1 MKKCNQCGTIVS
13 DDEKICNNCGGE
25 AFDAAPDF
33 NTAPELNGANGG
45 NKPVGGTILQKL
57 SKVLMVISC
66 IAGGLLILPLA
77 WLIPITVAYCKKV
90 KSGKKVGIGFKICV
104 LLFVNVFAGVSMLC
118 DSSDKSDAPVTKA
131 TENADLRK
139 ATKILMVTST
149 VIGGFAILPL
159 AWSIPMTVAYF
170 KKVKEGRKAGLCFKI
185 YSLLFVNIF
194 AGVYMLCDDAADL
207 NGDEKCAD
215 ATENA
220 GSAEGVP
227 NKQAVVSGTILQK
240 LSKALMGVSC
250 IYNILF
256 ALLQLCY
263 FAVLPSYS
271 KLVKLNY
278 ILNAIFTLL
287 QLFLIVVYFK
297 KVKSGKKVGIGFKIC
312 VLLFVNVFAGV
323 SMLCDSSDKS
333 DAPVT
338 KATENADLRKATKIL
353 MVTSTVIGGF
363 AILPLAWSIPM
374 TVAYFKKVKEG
385 RKAGLCFKICSL
397 LFVNIFAGVYMLCDD
412 ATDLID
418 ENVSESSDAYFFKA
432 ENDDMAEP
440 AKAGVAVAFA
450 EEESE
455 EAKAQKRLEAEQKT
469 ATKALLFNKI
479 GSILLAAAAV
489 MALVFTVFI
498 GQTVRYI
505 GQVRNADS
513 VSFSYF
519 TDKNLLDYF
528 TVMDDAA
535 IRQMIANK
543 GVYVTEELVNAYRA
557 ISVTETVVAIIMT
570 VAVCAFFVLAVLD
583 FIKNLKDGFQKP
595 RMFGA
600 ISTVVTYICGAFIF
614 KAINSGELS
623 VIYKIKNRVESTF
636 RMSLG
641 FNTATII
648 GLVLTFVAVVV
659 ALLALLLPDIWRV
672 KKSEIKIKRKADK
685 MRKFAPIA
693 EKIFAGAVAVC
704 ALVCVVFASVSTV
717 TMNSKGTAA
726 VYNKNES
733 TGEYELIDYNSE
745 KGDSLTLISLIQKYS
760 LQEEEILY
768 NIEICQSKIREN
780 DTDIDMKIQLE
791 NYRTELSDTQKLI
804 ADALNFGLTTMYVDI
819 ALIVFAGALIC
830 FVLCGRRIQKGDL
843 LVVIAVASA
852 IFALLGCMI
861 VIFVMTSFS
870 RLEVQVTGIAPFFNL
885 LFSIAALVGCFYARK
900 FLQYNIDNEKGDQ
913 KDVAV

>member
-1 MKKCNQCGTIVS
+1 MKKCNKCGTLVS

-25 AFDAAPDF
+25 SFDAAPNF
-33 NTAPELNGANGG
+33 NTESELNAAPDFDTTPELNGANGG
-45 NKPVGGTILQKL
+45 SKPVGGTILQKL
-57 SKVLMVISC
+57 SKVLM
-66 IAGGLLILPLA
+66 
-77 WLIPITVAYCKKV
+77 
-90 KSGKKVGIGFKICV
+90 
-104 LLFVNVFAGVSMLC
+104 
-118 DSSDKSDAPVTKA
+118 
-131 TENADLRK
+131 
-139 ATKILMVTST
+139 
-149 VIGGFAILPL
+149 
-159 AWSIPMTVAYF
+159 
-170 KKVKEGRKAGLCFKI
+170 
-185 YSLLFVNIF
+185 
-194 AGVYMLCDDAADL
+194 
-207 NGDEKCAD
+207 
-215 ATENA
+215 
-220 GSAEGVP
+220 
-227 NKQAVVSGTILQK
+227 
-240 LSKALMGVSC
+240 GVSC
-250 IYNILF
+250 IYSILF
-256 ALLQLCY
+256 ALLQLCC

-278 ILNAIFTLL
+278 ILSAIFTLL

-312 VLLFVNVFAGV
+312 VLLFVNVFAGI

-353 MVTSTVIGGF
+353 MLIATIIGGF
-363 AILPLAWSIPM
+363 AILPLAWCVPM
-374 TVAYFKKVKEG
+374 TIAYFKKVKEG
-385 RKAGLCFKICSL
+385 KKVGTGFKICSL
-397 LFVNIFAGVYMLCDD
+397 IFINIFAGVYMLCDD
-412 ATDLID
+412 AADLID

-455 EAKAQKRLEAEQKT
+455 ETKAQKRLDAEQKT
-469 ATKALLFNKI
+469 DTKVLLFNKI

-489 MALVFTVFI
+489 IALVFTVFI

-535 IRQMIANK
+535 IRQMIADK
-543 GVYVTEELVNAYRA
+543 GVYVTEELVNADRA

-648 GLVLTFVAVVV
+648 GLVLTLVAVVV
-659 ALLALLLPDIWRV
+659 ALLALLLPDIWMV

-685 MRKFAPIA
+685 MRKFAPIS

-791 NYRTELSDTQKLI
+791 NYRTELADTQKLI

-819 ALIVFAGALIC
+819 ALIAFAGALIC

-861 VIFVMTSFS
+861 VIFVMTSFA
-870 RLEVQVTGIAPFFNL
+870 RLEVQVTGIAPFFHL

-900 FLQYNIDNEKGDQ
+900 FLQYNIDSEKGDQ

>member
-1 MKKCNQCGTIVS
+1 MKKCNQCGTLVS

-45 NKPVGGTILQKL
+45 YKPVGGTILQKL

-139 ATKILMVTST
+139 AAKILMVIST

-185 YSLLFVNIF
+185 CSLLFVNIF
-194 AGVYMLCDDAADL
+194 AGVYMLCDDSADL

-297 KVKSGKKVGIGFKIC
+297 KVKSGKKIGTGFKVC

-323 SMLCDSSDKS
+323 SMLCDSSDKC
-333 DAPVT
+333 DDPVT
-338 KATENADLRKATKIL
+338 KATENADLRKAAKIL
-353 MVTSTVIGGF
+353 MVISTVISGF
-363 AILPLAWSIPM
+363 AILPLAWCVPM
-374 TVAYFKKVKEG
+374 TIAYFKKVKEG
-385 RKAGLCFKICSL
+385 RKVGFDFKIYSL

-412 ATDLID
+412 ATDLNG
-418 ENVSESSDAYFFKA
+418 EK
-432 ENDDMAEP
+432 
-440 AKAGVAVAFA
+440 AVAHTA
-450 EEESE
+450 ESVAAVIEEETAE
-455 EAKAQKRLEAEQKT
+455 VKEQKRLEAEKRMS
-469 ATKALLFNKI
+469 ARVSVLKKI
-479 GSILLAAAAV
+479 SSIILAAAAV

-535 IRQMIANK
+535 IRQMIADK
-543 GVYVTEELVNAYRA
+543 GVYVTEELVSAYRA

-600 ISTVVTYICGAFIF
+600 IATVVTYICGAFIF

-648 GLVLTFVAVVV
+648 GLVLTLVAVVV
-659 ALLALLLPDIWRV
+659 ALIALLLPDIWMV

-791 NYRTELSDTQKLI
+791 NYRTELADTQKLI

-843 LVVIAVASA
+843 LVIIAVASA

-861 VIFVMTSFS
+861 VIFVMTSFA
-870 RLEVQVTGIAPFFNL
+870 RLEVQVTGIAPFFHL

-900 FLQYNIDNEKGDQ
+900 FLQYNIDSEKDDQ

>member
-139 ATKILMVTST
+139 ATKILMVIST

-353 MVTSTVIGGF
+353 MVISTVIGGF

-385 RKAGLCFKICSL
+385 RKAGLCFKIYSL

>member
-1 MKKCNQCGTIVS
+1 MKKCNKCGTLVS

-25 AFDAAPDF
+25 SFDAAPDF
-33 NTAPELNGANGG
+33 NTESELNAAPDFDTAPELNGANGG
-45 NKPVGGTILQKL
+45 SKPVGGTILQKL
-57 SKVLMVISC
+57 SKVLMGIVCGIGALTIFPLLYLLPFT
-66 IAGGLLILPLA
+66 IAYSKM
-77 WLIPITVAYCKKV
+77 VKKGQ
-90 KSGKKVGIGFKICV
+90 KIGIGFKICV
-104 LLFVNVFAGVSMLC
+104 LLFVNVFAGISMLC

-139 ATKILMVTST
+139 ATKILMLIATI
-149 VIGGFAILPL
+149 IGGFAILPL
-159 AWSIPMTVAYF
+159 AWCVPMTIAYF
-170 KKVKEGRKAGLCFKI
+170 KKVKEGKKVGTGFKI
-185 YSLLFVNIF
+185 CTLIFINIF

-207 NGDEKCAD
+207 NGDEKCA
-215 ATENA
+215 
-220 GSAEGVP
+220 
-227 NKQAVVSGTILQK
+227 
-240 LSKALMGVSC
+240 
-250 IYNILF
+250 
-256 ALLQLCY
+256 
-263 FAVLPSYS
+263 
-271 KLVKLNY
+271 
-278 ILNAIFTLL
+278 
-287 QLFLIVVYFK
+287 
-297 KVKSGKKVGIGFKIC
+297 
-312 VLLFVNVFAGV
+312 
-323 SMLCDSSDKS
+323 
-333 DAPVT
+333 
-338 KATENADLRKATKIL
+338 
-353 MVTSTVIGGF
+353 
-363 AILPLAWSIPM
+363 
-374 TVAYFKKVKEG
+374 
-385 RKAGLCFKICSL
+385 
-397 LFVNIFAGVYMLCDD
+397 
-412 ATDLID
+412 
-418 ENVSESSDAYFFKA
+418 ESSDAYFFKA
-432 ENDDMAEP
+432 ENDDMPEP

-455 EAKAQKRLEAEQKT
+455 EAKAQKRLEAEQKI

-535 IRQMIANK
+535 IRQMIADK

-648 GLVLTFVAVVV
+648 GLVLTLVAVVV

-704 ALVCVVFASVSTV
+704 ALVCVFFASVSTV

-791 NYRTELSDTQKLI
+791 NYRTELADTQKLI

-870 RLEVQVTGIAPFFNL
+870 RLEVQVTGIAPFFHL

>member
-1 MKKCNQCGTIVS
+1 MKKCNQCGTLVS

-45 NKPVGGTILQKL
+45 YKPVGGTILQKL

-185 YSLLFVNIF
+185 CSLLFVNIF
-194 AGVYMLCDDAADL
+194 AGVYMLCDDSADL

-297 KVKSGKKVGIGFKIC
+297 KVKSGKKIGTGFKVC

-323 SMLCDSSDKS
+323 SMLCDSSDKC
-333 DAPVT
+333 DDPVT
-338 KATENADLRKATKIL
+338 KATENADLRKAAKIL
-353 MVTSTVIGGF
+353 MVISTVISGF
-363 AILPLAWSIPM
+363 AILPLAWCVPM
-374 TVAYFKKVKEG
+374 TIAYFKKVKEG
-385 RKAGLCFKICSL
+385 RKVGFDFKIYSL

-412 ATDLID
+412 ATDLNG
-418 ENVSESSDAYFFKA
+418 EK
-432 ENDDMAEP
+432 
-440 AKAGVAVAFA
+440 AVAHTA
-450 EEESE
+450 ESVAAVIEEETAE
-455 EAKAQKRLEAEQKT
+455 VKEQKRLEAEKRMS
-469 ATKALLFNKI
+469 ARVSVLKKI
-479 GSILLAAAAV
+479 SSIILAAAAV

-535 IRQMIANK
+535 IRQMIADK
-543 GVYVTEELVNAYRA
+543 GVYVTEELVSAYRA

-600 ISTVVTYICGAFIF
+600 IATVVTYICGAFIF

-648 GLVLTFVAVVV
+648 GLVLTLVAVVV
-659 ALLALLLPDIWRV
+659 ALIALLLPDIWMV

-791 NYRTELSDTQKLI
+791 NYRTELADTQKLI

-843 LVVIAVASA
+843 LVIIAVASA

-861 VIFVMTSFS
+861 VIFVMTSFA
-870 RLEVQVTGIAPFFNL
+870 RLEVQVTGIAPFFHL

-900 FLQYNIDNEKGDQ
+900 FLQYNIDSEKDDQ

>member
-139 ATKILMVTST
+139 ATKILMV
-149 VIGGFAILPL
+149 I
-159 AWSIPMTVAYF
+159 
-170 KKVKEGRKAGLCFKI
+170 
-185 YSLLFVNIF
+185 
-194 AGVYMLCDDAADL
+194 
-207 NGDEKCAD
+207 
-215 ATENA
+215 
-220 GSAEGVP
+220 
-227 NKQAVVSGTILQK
+227 
-240 LSKALMGVSC
+240 
-250 IYNILF
+250 
-256 ALLQLCY
+256 
-263 FAVLPSYS
+263 
-271 KLVKLNY
+271 
-278 ILNAIFTLL
+278 
-287 QLFLIVVYFK
+287 
-297 KVKSGKKVGIGFKIC
+297 
-312 VLLFVNVFAGV
+312 
-323 SMLCDSSDKS
+323 
-333 DAPVT
+333 
-338 KATENADLRKATKIL
+338 
-353 MVTSTVIGGF
+353 STVIGGF

>member
-33 NTAPELNGANGG
+33 NTAPEVNGANGG

-77 WLIPITVAYCKKV
+77 WLIPITVVYCKKV
-90 KSGKKVGIGFKICV
+90 KSGKKVGVGFKICV

-131 TENADLRK
+131 MENADLRK
-139 ATKILMVTST
+139 AAKILMVIST

-185 YSLLFVNIF
+185 CSLLFVNIF

-312 VLLFVNVFAGV
+312 VLLLVNVFAGV

-338 KATENADLRKATKIL
+338 KAMENADLRKAAKIL
-353 MVTSTVIGGF
+353 MVISTVIGGF

-432 ENDDMAEP
+432 ENDDMPEP

-455 EAKAQKRLEAEQKT
+455 ETKAQKRLEAEQKI

-535 IRQMIANK
+535 IRQMIADK

-570 VAVCAFFVLAVLD
+570 IAVCAFFVLAVLD

-600 ISTVVTYICGAFIF
+600 IATVVTYICGAFIF

-648 GLVLTFVAVVV
+648 GLVLTLVAVVV
-659 ALLALLLPDIWRV
+659 ALLALLLPDIWMV

-791 NYRTELSDTQKLI
+791 NYRTELADTQKLI

-861 VIFVMTSFS
+861 VIFVMTSFA
-870 RLEVQVTGIAPFFNL
+870 RLEVQVTGIAPFFHL

-900 FLQYNIDNEKGDQ
+900 FLQYNIDSEKGDQ

>member
-139 ATKILMVTST
+139 ATKILMVIST

-353 MVTSTVIGGF
+353 MVISTVIGGF

>member
-1 MKKCNQCGTIVS
+1 MQYKERVMKKCNQCGTLVS

-45 NKPVGGTILQKL
+45 YKPVGGTILQKL

-139 ATKILMVTST
+139 AAKILMVIST

-185 YSLLFVNIF
+185 CSLLFVNIF
-194 AGVYMLCDDAADL
+194 AGVYMLCDDSADL

-338 KATENADLRKATKIL
+338 KATENADLRKAAKIL
-353 MVTSTVIGGF
+353 MVISTVISGF
-363 AILPLAWSIPM
+363 AILPLAWCVPM
-374 TVAYFKKVKEG
+374 TIAYFKKVKEG
-385 RKAGLCFKICSL
+385 RKVGFDFKIYSL

-412 ATDLID
+412 ATDLNG
-418 ENVSESSDAYFFKA
+418 EK
-432 ENDDMAEP
+432 
-440 AKAGVAVAFA
+440 AVAHTA
-450 EEESE
+450 ESVAAVIEEETAE
-455 EAKAQKRLEAEQKT
+455 VKEQKRLEAEKRMS
-469 ATKALLFNKI
+469 ARVSVLKKI
-479 GSILLAAAAV
+479 SSIILAAAAV

-535 IRQMIANK
+535 IRQMIADK
-543 GVYVTEELVNAYRA
+543 GVYVTEELVSAYRA

-600 ISTVVTYICGAFIF
+600 IATVVTYICGAFIF

-648 GLVLTFVAVVV
+648 GLVLTLVAVVV
-659 ALLALLLPDIWRV
+659 ALIALLLPDIWMV

-791 NYRTELSDTQKLI
+791 NYRTELADTQKLI

-843 LVVIAVASA
+843 LVIIAVASA

-861 VIFVMTSFS
+861 VIFVMTSFA
-870 RLEVQVTGIAPFFNL
+870 RLEVQVTGIAPFFHL

-900 FLQYNIDNEKGDQ
+900 FLQYNIDSEKDDQ

>member
-139 ATKILMVTST
+139 AAKILMVIST

-185 YSLLFVNIF
+185 CSLLFVNIF

-455 EAKAQKRLEAEQKT
+455 EAKAQKRLEAEQKI

-489 MALVFTVFI
+489 MALIFTVFI

-648 GLVLTFVAVVV
+648 GLVMTLVAVVV

-791 NYRTELSDTQKLI
+791 NYRTELADTQKLI

-870 RLEVQVTGIAPFFNL
+870 RLEVQVTGIAPFFHL

>member
-1 MKKCNQCGTIVS
+1 MKKCNKCGTLVS

-25 AFDAAPDF
+25 SFDAAPDF
-33 NTAPELNGANGG
+33 DTAPELNGANGG
-45 NKPVGGTILQKL
+45 SKPVGGTILQKL
-57 SKVLMVISC
+57 SKTLMGIMC
-66 IAGGLLILPLA
+66 GIGALAIFPLLYLLPFTIAYSKM
-77 WLIPITVAYCKKV
+77 VKKGQ
-90 KSGKKVGIGFKICV
+90 KIGIGFKICV
-104 LLFVNVFAGVSMLC
+104 LLFVNVFAGISMLC

-139 ATKILMVTST
+139 ATKILMLIATI
-149 VIGGFAILPL
+149 IGGFAILPL
-159 AWSIPMTVAYF
+159 AWCVPMTIAYF
-170 KKVKEGRKAGLCFKI
+170 KKVKEGKKVGTGFKI
-185 YSLLFVNIF
+185 CTLIFINIF
-194 AGVYMLCDDAADL
+194 AGVYMLCDDVADL
-207 NGDEKCAD
+207 
-215 ATENA
+215 T
-220 GSAEGVP
+220 
-227 NKQAVVSGTILQK
+227 
-240 LSKALMGVSC
+240 
-250 IYNILF
+250 
-256 ALLQLCY
+256 
-263 FAVLPSYS
+263 
-271 KLVKLNY
+271 
-278 ILNAIFTLL
+278 
-287 QLFLIVVYFK
+287 
-297 KVKSGKKVGIGFKIC
+297 
-312 VLLFVNVFAGV
+312 
-323 SMLCDSSDKS
+323 
-333 DAPVT
+333 
-338 KATENADLRKATKIL
+338 
-353 MVTSTVIGGF
+353 
-363 AILPLAWSIPM
+363 
-374 TVAYFKKVKEG
+374 
-385 RKAGLCFKICSL
+385 
-397 LFVNIFAGVYMLCDD
+397 
-412 ATDLID
+412 D
-418 ENVSESSDAYFFKA
+418 ENVSESADAYFFKA

-455 EAKAQKRLEAEQKT
+455 ETKAQKRLEAEQKT
-469 ATKALLFNKI
+469 DTKALLFNKI

-535 IRQMIANK
+535 IRQMIADK

-557 ISVTETVVAIIMT
+557 ISVTETVIAIIMT

-600 ISTVVTYICGAFIF
+600 IATVVNYICGAFIF

-641 FNTATII
+641 FNTVTII
-648 GLVLTFVAVVV
+648 GLVLTLVAVVV
-659 ALLALLLPDIWRV
+659 ALFALLLPDIWMV

-726 VYNKNES
+726 VYSKNES

-791 NYRTELSDTQKLI
+791 NYRTELADTQKLI

-861 VIFVMTSFS
+861 VIFVMTSFA
-870 RLEVQVTGIAPFFNL
+870 RLEVQVTGISPFFHL

-900 FLQYNIDNEKGDQ
+900 FLQYNIDSEKGDQ

>member
-139 ATKILMVTST
+139 AAKILMVIST

-159 AWSIPMTVAYF
+159 AWSIPMTIAYF

-185 YSLLFVNIF
+185 CSLLFVNIF

-240 LSKALMGVSC
+240 TSKALMGVSC
-250 IYNILF
+250 IYSILF

-263 FAVLPSYS
+263 FAVLLLYS

-278 ILNAIFTLL
+278 ILSAIFTLL
-287 QLFLIVVYFK
+287 QLFLIIVYFK

-353 MVTSTVIGGF
+353 MVISTVIGGF

-374 TVAYFKKVKEG
+374 TIAYFKKVKEG

-455 EAKAQKRLEAEQKT
+455 EAKAQKRLEAEQKI

-535 IRQMIANK
+535 IRQMIADK

-648 GLVLTFVAVVV
+648 GLVLTLVAVVV

-791 NYRTELSDTQKLI
+791 NYRTELADTQKLI

-870 RLEVQVTGIAPFFNL
+870 RLEVQVTGIAPFFHL

>member
-1 MKKCNQCGTIVS
+1 MQYKERVMKKCNQCGTIVS

-25 AFDAAPDF
+25 AFDATPNF

-57 SKVLMVISC
+57 SKTLMGIMC
-66 IAGGLLILPLA
+66 GIGALTIFPLLYLLPFTIAYSKM
-77 WLIPITVAYCKKV
+77 VKK
-90 KSGKKVGIGFKICV
+90 GQKVGIGFKICV
-104 LLFVNVFAGVSMLC
+104 LLFVNVFAGISMLC

-139 ATKILMVTST
+139 ATKILMLIATI
-149 VIGGFAILPL
+149 IGGFAILPL
-159 AWSIPMTVAYF
+159 AWCVPMTIAYF
-170 KKVKEGRKAGLCFKI
+170 KKVKEGKKI
-185 YSLLFVNIF
+185 
-194 AGVYMLCDDAADL
+194 
-207 NGDEKCAD
+207 
-215 ATENA
+215 
-220 GSAEGVP
+220 
-227 NKQAVVSGTILQK
+227 GT
-240 LSKALMGVSC
+240 
-250 IYNILF
+250 
-256 ALLQLCY
+256 
-263 FAVLPSYS
+263 
-271 KLVKLNY
+271 
-278 ILNAIFTLL
+278 
-287 QLFLIVVYFK
+287 
-297 KVKSGKKVGIGFKIC
+297 GFKIC
-312 VLLFVNVFAGV
+312 TL
-323 SMLCDSSDKS
+323 
-333 DAPVT
+333 
-338 KATENADLRKATKIL
+338 I
-353 MVTSTVIGGF
+353 
-363 AILPLAWSIPM
+363 
-374 TVAYFKKVKEG
+374 
-385 RKAGLCFKICSL
+385 
-397 LFVNIFAGVYMLCDD
+397 FVNIFAGVYMLCDD

-432 ENDDMAEP
+432 GNDDMAEP

-455 EAKAQKRLEAEQKT
+455 ETKAQKRLEAEQKI

-535 IRQMIANK
+535 IRQMIADK

-648 GLVLTFVAVVV
+648 GLVLTLVAVVV
-659 ALLALLLPDIWRV
+659 ALLALLLPDIWMV

-745 KGDSLTLISLIQKYS
+745 KDDSLTLISLIQKYS

-791 NYRTELSDTQKLI
+791 NYRTELADTQKLI

-870 RLEVQVTGIAPFFNL
+870 RLEVQVTGIAPFFHL